1 MAKPPNYLDFL
12 VALDD
17 HIFNSNLDCVQDSS
31 GLHRIAQDADLEKPE
46 LPQAARWTGELYNH
60 RYLKLET
67 SGLGAQSND
76 LSRGGVTDQDLQQL
90 RDFRITPLGRE
101 EADRVRRQQREAGA
115 DTVLGLRFPDLDR
128 LAASADQRRAIE
140 TPWRQL
146 AAALDSEH
154 WSAVVGSAK
163 DLVEAACKV
172 AIGLAGMEVSTR
184 DELPTLARKALAVSE
199 GDAADDLAK
208 RLMSAVQ
215 QVAHLR
221 NTLGTGHGR
230 GNQPEV
236 SRRTA
241 RLAASTALAVAEY
254 VLSAAHDS
262 AN

>member
-17 HIFNSNLDCVQDSS
+17 HIFNSNLDYVQDWSE
-31 GLHRIAQDADLEKPE
+31 LHRIAQDTGLETRE

-60 RYLKLET
+60 EYLALEAR
-67 SGLGAQSND
+67 GFGAQNN
-76 LSRGGVTDQDLQQL
+76 LHRGGFTDQDLQQL

-101 EADRVRRQQREAGA
+101 EADRVRRQQRES
-115 DTVLGLRFPDLDR
+115 DTDAVLGIRFQDLDQ
-128 LAASADQRRAIE
+128 LAASDPQRRAIE

-146 AAALDSEH
+146 RTALESEH
-154 WSAVVGSAK
+154 WPAVIGSAK

-172 AIGLAGMEVSTR
+172 AIALAGTDPPTG
-184 DELPTLARKALAVSE
+184 DELPTLARKALEAID

-215 QVAHLR
+215 QLAHLR
-221 NTLGTGHGR
+221 NTVGTGHGR
-230 GNQPEV
+230 GDQPEV
-236 SRRTA
+236 SRRTG

-254 VLSAAHDS
+254 VLSAGHERA
-262 AN
+262 A